1 MTVMKRSMKRG
12 LGNSCYTFLFH
23 CESIGFALAME
34 ICFAVRHAHG
44 YKKIVAGF
52 LQNKLLQ
59 NVHCHSGP
67 ASNIYLVA
75 ACQISVGFAG
85 VEL

>member
-1 MTVMKRSMKRG
+1 MRG
-12 LGNSCYTFLFH
+12 LDNSCYKFLFH

-34 ICFAVRHAHG
+34 ICLALRHAHG

-52 LQNKLLQ
+52 LQNKMLKK
-59 NVHCHSGP
+59 VHCHSGP

-75 ACQISVGFAG
+75 AGQISVGFAG